1 MHSAIRKSPD
11 PSVVDHRIGQHL
23 LPFGP
28 KVGVASDPS
37 ASFWVLKLRSF
48 AIVALDYTRF
58 VRHAPSATELSEV
71 LIVDGL
77 AGALFRH
84 LHAVEAEIAR
94 VHIFNAQSS
103 AVQSIVAE
111 LLRDRLGFTE
121 EVVLTPELGFV
132 TSARPD
138 FYFSL
143 AEGRGVL
150 AEVERGGTTTNN
162 HDLKDLWKTH
172 IAMDAQHL
180 FLVVPIANWNAQG
193 RAREKPFMRVSRRLG
208 AFFGDQRRE
217 VDVLSVHVFGYGTLT
232 LDQA

>member
-1 MHSAIRKSPD
+1 MTIEMVVVCLCSA
-11 PSVVDHRIGQHL
+11 Q
-23 LPFGP
+23 
-28 KVGVASDPS
+28 VGAGSDPS
-37 ASFWVLKLRSF
+37 ASFCVLKLRSF
-48 AIVALDYTRF
+48 AIVPLDYARF
-58 VRHAPSATELSEV
+58 VRHAPSAAEQSEV

-77 AGALFRH
+77 ADALFLH

-111 LLRDRLGFTE
+111 LLRKRLGFTE

-150 AEVERGGTTTNN
+150 AEVERGGTTNNN

-172 IAMDAQHL
+172 IAIDAQHL
-180 FLVVPIANWNAQG
+180 FLVVPLANWNAQG
-193 RAREKPFMRVSRRLG
+193 RAREKPFKRVSRRLG
-208 AFFGDQRRE
+208 AFFGDERRE

>member
-1 MHSAIRKSPD
+1 MP
-11 PSVVDHRIGQHL
+11 
-23 LPFGP
+23 
-28 KVGVASDPS
+28 
-37 ASFWVLKLRSF
+37 
-48 AIVALDYTRF
+48 LDYARF
-58 VRHAPSATELSEV
+58 VRHAPSAAEQSEV

-77 AGALFRH
+77 ADALFLH

-111 LLRDRLGFTE
+111 LLRKRLGFTE

-150 AEVERGGTTTNN
+150 AEVERGGTTNNN

-172 IAMDAQHL
+172 IAIDAQHL
-180 FLVVPIANWNAQG
+180 FLVVPLANWNAQG
-193 RAREKPFMRVSRRLG
+193 RAREKPFKRVSRRLG
-208 AFFGDQRRE
+208 AFFGDERRE
-217 VDVLSVHVFGYGTLT
+217 VDVLSVHVFGYGALT